1 MDPESRTQP
10 LQGGD
15 CERLL
20 AEYAQSV
27 LSLGGVY
34 SIPTTADV
42 ILDVSGKSI
51 LEETSPPDLGE
62 KSANSLFFR
71 VLNTRLRR
79 QKTIGTHD
87 ALFGAK
93 SSATVVS
100 VQVLKQ
106 ATVKDGR
113 SRSPGEATAVVNLYE
128 GSVPSRVDLALL
140 APLPWWVRYLTS
152 WTPMGPSPPQFYQH
166 TAYVSQGDVEVVGDG
181 RDTDLPMAVAL
192 IRLAARGWSAGRPG
206 LLPHTPRDDDATRM
220 RLCMEP
226 GFSQSPHYAVC
237 LLHLGDLFAAGLKEL
252 HADQQNA
259 YYRAAL
265 KSPLIVRP
273 FQRQQWYRALLS
285 GRPLP
290 HEPDVKRR
298 RGTKPTLDAEDSYSH
313 GLPVMALPSDV
324 PAGSAFR
331 PRAVVEEHGSSH
343 LHLVGHAAEKSSD
356 SDDSPFVANVRTLLA
371 LARKPHDE
379 LLPETPEANI
389 PASSGIDFPEPPLL
403 QPIVPNRSAHPL
415 PPGVDR
421 HPSPQR
427 IQMLFSRR
435 LLGIYNE
442 ATASQIPTSIEGVP
456 IHLTCSAT
464 DDDEY
469 VRKSVSCSEL
479 GHEGCCKS
487 RRCTFSTNFGQLE
500 PVGYLGCWLGGASR
514 FATREAHMRWKPQV
528 SEVRE
533 YLVSNVLI

>member
-1 MDPESRTQP
+1 
-10 LQGGD
+10 
-15 CERLL
+15 
-20 AEYAQSV
+20 
-27 LSLGGVY
+27 
-34 SIPTTADV
+34 
-42 ILDVSGKSI
+42 
-51 LEETSPPDLGE
+51 
-62 KSANSLFFR
+62 
-71 VLNTRLRR
+71 
-79 QKTIGTHD
+79 
-87 ALFGAK
+87 
-93 SSATVVS
+93 
-100 VQVLKQ
+100 
-106 ATVKDGR
+106 
-113 SRSPGEATAVVNLYE
+113 
-128 GSVPSRVDLALL
+128 
-140 APLPWWVRYLTS
+140 
-152 WTPMGPSPPQFYQH
+152 
-166 TAYVSQGDVEVVGDG
+166 
-181 RDTDLPMAVAL
+181 
-192 IRLAARGWSAGRPG
+192 
-206 LLPHTPRDDDATRM
+206 
-220 RLCMEP
+220 MEP

-273 FQRQQWYRALLS
+273 FQRQQWYLALLS
-285 GRPLP
+285 VRPLP

-298 RGTKPTLDAEDSYSH
+298 RGTKPTLDAEDSDSD
-313 GLPVMALPSDV
+313 GKPVMALPSDV

-356 SDDSPFVANVRTLLA
+356 SDDSPVVANVRTLLA

-427 IQMLFSRR
+427 IQVLFSRR

-464 DDDEY
+464 DVGEY

-487 RRCTFSTNFGQLE
+487 RTCTFSTNFGQLE
-500 PVGYLGCWLGGASR
+500 PVGYLGCWFGGASR